1 MTNFNSYLKLKL
13 MHDQVFV
20 EYLESNKE
28 TKRFVDFAMR
38 AANSKNKP
46 IQDLIPNTY
55 RDFLNQF
62 EFLEDIEIR
71 D

>member
-1 MTNFNSYLKLKL
+1 
-13 MHDQVFV
+13 MHDQAFV

-28 TKRFVDFAMR
+28 TKRLADFAMR
-38 AANSKNKP
+38 IANSKNKP

-55 RDFLNQF
+55 RDFLKQF

>member
-1 MTNFNSYLKLKL
+1 
-13 MHDQVFV
+13 MHDQAFI
-20 EYLESNKE
+20 EYLESNKD

-46 IQDLIPNTY
+46 IQDLVPGIY
-55 RDFLNQF
+55 RDFLKQF

>member
-1 MTNFNSYLKLKL
+1 
-13 MHDQVFV
+13 MHDQAFV

-46 IQDLIPNTY
+46 IQDLIPGIY
-55 RDFLNQF
+55 RDFLKQF
-62 EFLEDIEIR
+62 EFLEDVEIR